1 MYEIVTLCHVIIIY
15 LSHLLTDLVFRVS
28 FVTNI
33 CLSCCILMFALW
45 CVVCCFRVKELIDN
59 GMHRFVMDP
68 DRETTLRI
76 LQDHVTSLRSVA
88 PPAIN
93 NWTDSL
99 DCIPQKYCYL
109 SVVERTVAVLDSVG
123 NILPVPLALP
133 VADKPLVK
141 GFNFFA
147 SGNVGE
153 ILVNDNGLVIH
164 IRTGVLASMRE
175 VRYDVKCAIDNQT
188 GLVVLASCECPAGA
202 GGKCNH
208 VSSVLFA
215 LLDFVTIMR
224 NLSCCTNQPQ
234 TWHRRRGSGS
244 EPLNR

>member
-1 MYEIVTLCHVIIIY
+1 
-15 LSHLLTDLVFRVS
+15 
-28 FVTNI
+28 
-33 CLSCCILMFALW
+33 
-45 CVVCCFRVKELIDN
+45 
-59 GMHRFVMDP
+59 MDP
-68 DRETTLRI
+68 DRETTLHI

-93 NWTDSL
+93 NWTDYL

-109 SVVERTVAVLDSVG
+109 SVVEYLIKRTVAVLDSVG

-215 LLDFVTIMR
+215 LSRRCATRVVALGSPRRGTG
-224 NLSCCTNQPQ
+224 
-234 TWHRRRGSGS
+234 RRGSGS